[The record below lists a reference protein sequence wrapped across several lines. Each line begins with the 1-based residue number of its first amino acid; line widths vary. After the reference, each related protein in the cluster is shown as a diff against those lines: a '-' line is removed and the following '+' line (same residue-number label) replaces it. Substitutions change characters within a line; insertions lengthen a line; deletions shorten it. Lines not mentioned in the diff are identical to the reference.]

1 MCYPIKETEVFTLI
15 DLHLHEEGLTDLQQ
29 YPLSLY
35 FSNNVKDVFFSWK
48 GVNRTPHPIP
58 INEVNYVYVP
68 LKRCNMHYL

>member
-35 FSNNVKDVFFSWK
+35 FSNNVKDVFFS
-48 GVNRTPHPIP
+48 
-58 INEVNYVYVP
+58 
-68 LKRCNMHYL
+68 